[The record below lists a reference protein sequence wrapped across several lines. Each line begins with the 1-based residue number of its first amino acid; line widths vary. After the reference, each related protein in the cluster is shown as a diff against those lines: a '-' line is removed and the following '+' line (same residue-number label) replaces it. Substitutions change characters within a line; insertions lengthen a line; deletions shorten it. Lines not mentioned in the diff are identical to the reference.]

1 MLAERASA
9 LRAAQATAAQDAD
22 LRPILETLRD
32 RSLREIA
39 MELTNRN
46 IPTPRGGHP
55 PRKFPGLDPIQFS
68 YKIAACAN
76 ELGADAI
83 FVDAGG
89 VGGCAEVGCA
99 ELH

>member
-1 MLAERASA
+1 
-9 LRAAQATAAQDAD
+9 
-22 LRPILETLRD
+22 
-32 RSLREIA
+32 

-89 VGGCAEVGCA
+89 LIYYGPDRVDHYRRSVIYVDSREVI
-99 ELH
+99 E